1 MSQHRLTLCKS
12 DAGTL
17 IMGYLGLYI
26 DIGSSMDGRELKRT
40 SILGMEQQG
49 IRCLMQTLEMWVARD
64 CKIRSV

>member
-1 MSQHRLTLCKS
+1 
-12 DAGTL
+12 
-17 IMGYLGLYI
+17 MGYLGLYI
-26 DIGSSMDGRELKRT
+26 DIGSSMDGRELKRA